1 MLSAVSGSCSWC
13 SWCSWCRMQKD
24 WVKSKSHAKSL
35 FVLQGSIWLI
45 TTPLAFI
52 VAALPTATFC
62 LGRPLSF
69 VTSRQVAY
77 PQGLPLYSHGC
88 TATTS
93 RWRKLH
99 VVIESILVT
108 RESNDACRRLYL
120 LQDFS
125 RSDSSRIRAH
135 SACSLYYCFIEYH
148 AVVSARSGHMQSTD
162 PPADFNS
169 YETTLL

>member
-1 MLSAVSGSCSWC
+1 VQLVQDAEGSEYCQVAVRFTG
-13 SWCSWCRMQKD
+13 
-24 WVKSKSHAKSL
+24 
-35 FVLQGSIWLI
+35 FYWLL
-45 TTPLAFI
+45 TAPP
-52 VAALPTATFC
+52 ALPAAN
-62 LGRPLSF
+62 LLPRKASVLRDEPP
-69 VTSRQVAY
+69 SRH

-108 RESNDACRRLYL
+108 RARWESEDAKGQLYL

-125 RSDSSRIRAH
+125 RSDSFRIRAH
-135 SACSLYYCFIEYH
+135 RACSLHYCFIEYH
-148 AVVSARSGHMQSTD
+148 AVVFTQSGHMQSTD

-169 YETTLL
+169 YGTTPL

>member
-1 MLSAVSGSCSWC
+1 M
-13 SWCSWCRMQKD
+13 R
-24 WVKSKSHAKSL
+24 SKSLASIAKSL
-35 FVLQGSIWLI
+35 FALQGSAHDALS
-45 TTPLAFI
+45 PRSV
-52 VAALPTATFC
+52 VAALPAAN
-62 LGRPLSF
+62 LYLSF
-69 VTSRQVAY
+69 VTSRQAAH
-77 PQGLPLYSHGC
+77 PQGFLLYSHGC

-169 YETTLL
+169 YEATLW